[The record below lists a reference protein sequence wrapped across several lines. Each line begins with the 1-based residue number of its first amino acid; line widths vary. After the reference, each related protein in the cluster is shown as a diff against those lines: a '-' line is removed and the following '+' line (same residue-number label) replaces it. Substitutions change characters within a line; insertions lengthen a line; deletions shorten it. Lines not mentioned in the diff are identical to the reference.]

1 MRDMRVLIDTNV
13 VLDWLMHREPFCF
26 EAKRVLQSCLMGEIK
41 GYLSAHSI
49 TDMFYV
55 LRKDMEV
62 AKRKQ
67 VLLLLCRYFIIVPED
82 ADMLSEV
89 LENDECLDLEDGL
102 QMQCAWNERVDYI
115 ITRNIKDFSTS
126 LVPAVLPKIFIENVL
141 EKSDS

>member
-1 MRDMRVLIDTNV
+1 
-13 VLDWLMHREPFCF
+13 
-26 EAKRVLQSCLMGEIK
+26 
-41 GYLSAHSI
+41 
-49 TDMFYV
+49 MFYV